1 MGLKVGEV
9 AALAGVSVRTLHHY
23 DRIGLLP
30 PSERSHA
37 GYRLYSDDDLVTL
50 QQILFFRE
58 IGFALQEIGRIMHDP
73 SFDRLEALR
82 LQRRMLVDR
91 SAQLRKMIAAVDKA
105 IDGMGRGTVMDRS
118 EMFEVFGDFDPARYE
133 DEVQE
138 RWGHSEAYRESARR
152 TASYEKQD
160 WEAMKREADEI
171 NDRLAG
177 LLDAGVLA
185 DDPRATEVAEQHR
198 LMMDRWFYPC
208 SHSMHTGLGEMYVGD
223 ARFKETYEKV
233 RPGLAHFF
241 REAIKANAAR
251 QAG

>member
-58 IGFALQEIGRIMHDP
+58 LGFALQEIGRIMHDP

-185 DDPRATEVAEQHR
+185 DDPRATEEAEQHR